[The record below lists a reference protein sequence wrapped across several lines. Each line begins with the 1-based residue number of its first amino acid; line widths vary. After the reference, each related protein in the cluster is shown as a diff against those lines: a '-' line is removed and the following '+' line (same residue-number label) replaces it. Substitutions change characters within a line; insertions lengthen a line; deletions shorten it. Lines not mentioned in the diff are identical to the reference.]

1 MEKRVNRTWLF
12 LLLLAVVVVAVLL
25 WFYTGRTTGSYSGGI
40 LIELPKSPAG
50 QQMMASGDWL

>member
-40 LIELPKSPAG
+40 LIELPESPAG
-50 QQMMASGDWL
+50 QQVMASGDWL